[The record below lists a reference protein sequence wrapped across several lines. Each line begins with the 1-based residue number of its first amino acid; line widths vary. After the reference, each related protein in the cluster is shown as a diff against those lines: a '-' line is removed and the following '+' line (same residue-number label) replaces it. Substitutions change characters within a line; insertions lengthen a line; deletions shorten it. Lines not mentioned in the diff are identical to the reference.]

1 MKTSTRQTLA
11 DIIAALLFLA
21 ILVFGYFSVA
31 AVAEAGSWNEFL
43 AGGLTMTPTEI
54 DCE

>member
-1 MKTSTRQTLA
+1 MTKRTRQTLA
-11 DIIAALLFLA
+11 DILSALIFAAVLIGGFHA
-21 ILVFGYFSVA
+21 VGR
-31 AVAEAGSWNEFL
+31 VAEAGSWNEFL